1 MDPRAAVSGPRR
13 LLRRLRDIMASP
25 RVAQERLDQI
35 AGIIAADMVAEVC
48 SVYLMRAG
56 EVLELFA
63 SEGLSAAAV
72 HNTRLRVGE
81 GLVGAIAATAH
92 PLNLSDAQAHPDFVY
107 REETGEEIYHA
118 FLGVPILRAGRVA
131 GVLVVQNRTRRHY
144 TEEELEAMQI
154 VAMVLAELVGAGE
167 LVRPEEILPADGIA
181 LLPLR
186 LEGVR
191 LNTGLGIGHAQLHQ
205 QQITVDKLLSDDPEA
220 ELERLRAALAEM
232 HSALDDMLD
241 AQSID
246 AGEHRDILETY
257 RMFAQ
262 DRGWLR
268 RLKEAVANG
277 LTAEA
282 AVQKVQEDT
291 RVRMGRIADSY
302 LRERLAD
309 LDDLAFRLLQHLSP
323 GGGAPNHRHGD
334 GDIVLFARN
343 MGPAELLDY
352 QRVNLRA
359 LVLEEGSPTSHV
371 SIVARALDIPVLG
384 QVGDVLSKVASGDPV
399 IVDGD
404 NGQMFIRPGED
415 IQQAFGESMAA
426 RARRRAEFAAL
437 RDLPAV
443 TRDGMRV
450 GLNINAGL
458 LIDLQALDEF
468 DADGVGLYRT
478 EIPFMVRSD
487 FPDVE
492 AQTDLYRRVLDQ
504 CADKPVVFRT
514 LDIGGD
520 KALPYWR
527 QGGEENP
534 AMGWRAIRI
543 GLDRP
548 AILRSQL
555 RAIVGAGAGR
565 RIGIMFPMVAEVA
578 EFDAARR
585 VLDLAVARLS
595 ARGSVVPAEIRIGV
609 MLEVPALVWQLPAL
623 LDRVDFVSVGSNDFF
638 QFLFASDRGNPRLA
652 ERYDV
657 LSPAALRCL
666 DQVVTACS
674 AANVPVSLCG
684 EMAGRPLEAMV
695 LLALGFRSLS
705 MTPTALGEV
714 KSMVRSLDLG
724 VAGNYVR
731 SLLDLADHSLRGKIR
746 SFALDH
752 GVSI

>member
-1 MDPRAAVSGPRR
+1 MDPRAGVSGPRR
-13 LLRRLRDIMASP
+13 LLRRLRDVMASP
-25 RVAQERLDQI
+25 HAAQERLDQI
-35 AGIIAADMVAEVC
+35 TAIIAADMVAEVC
-48 SVYLMRAG
+48 SIYLMRAG

-63 SEGLSAAAV
+63 TEGLSAGAV
-72 HNTRLRVGE
+72 HYTRLRVGE
-81 GLVGAIAATAH
+81 GLVGAIAATAR

-107 REETGEEIYHA
+107 RPETGEEVYHA
-118 FLGVPILRAGRVA
+118 FLGVPVLRAGRVT

-144 TEEELEAMQI
+144 TDEELEALQI
-154 VAMVLAELVGAGE
+154 IAMVLAELVGTGE
-167 LVRPEEILPADGIA
+167 LVRPEELLPADGIA

-191 LNTGLGIGHAQLHQ
+191 LNAGLGIGAAQLHQ
-205 QQITVDKLLSDDPEA
+205 HQITIDKLLSDDPEA
-220 ELERLRAALAEM
+220 ELERLRTALAGM
-232 HSALDDMLD
+232 HSALDDML
-241 AQSID
+241 AEQSVD
-246 AGEHRDILETY
+246 VGEHRDILETY

-268 RLKEAVANG
+268 RLNEAIASG

-291 RVRMGRIADSY
+291 RIRMGRIGDSY

-309 LDDLAFRLLQHLSP
+309 LEDLTFRLLQHLSP
-323 GGGAPNHRHGD
+323 HGAPNPGIGAR
-334 GDIVLFARN
+334 DIVLFARN

-352 QRVNLRA
+352 QRAGLRA

-384 QVGDVLSKVASGDPV
+384 QVADALSKVAPGDPV

-415 IQQAFGESMAA
+415 IQQQFSEGIAA
-426 RARRRAEFAAL
+426 RSRRRAEFAAL
-437 RDLPAV
+437 RDKPAE
-443 TRDGMRV
+443 TRDGVRIA
-450 GLNINAGL
+450 LNINAGL
-458 LIDLQALDEF
+458 LIDLQALQEY

-492 AQTDLYRRVLDQ
+492 AQIALYRRVMDQ
-504 CADKPVVFRT
+504 CGDKPAIFRT

-555 RAIVGAGAGR
+555 RALVGAAADR
-565 RIGIMFPMVAEVA
+565 QLSIMFPMIAEVA

-585 VLDLAVARLS
+585 VLDLEIARAK
-595 ARGSVVPAEIRIGV
+595 ARGRPIPSEIRIGV
-609 MLEVPALVWQLPAL
+609 MLEVPALIFQLPAL

-666 DQVVTACS
+666 DQVVRACG
-674 AANVPVSLCG
+674 AADVPVSVCG
-684 EMAGRPLEAMV
+684 EMAGRPLEAMA
-695 LLALGFRSLS
+695 LLGVGFRRIS
-705 MTPTALGEV
+705 MPPTALGEI

-724 VAGNYVR
+724 AAQTYVR
-731 SLLDLADHSLRGKIR
+731 TLLDLPDHSVRTKLRT
-746 SFALDH
+746 FALDH